1 MTDEGGGGGTLTI
14 RPHAIFTYCTQ
25 DPCTQGVDLSR
36 KVLTWSQFHR
46 LDEEAKG
53 ERRSLAKSSSEPRP
67 HVAFVDVEGQGA

>member
-1 MTDEGGGGGTLTI
+1 MHT
-14 RPHAIFTYCTQ
+14 HTQ

-67 HVAFVDVEGQGA
+67 HVALVDVEGQGGAFARWGLG